1 MKVVEVDAAAGTVVE
16 REATAAEKAAAAEAL
31 VEMEAQ
37 GAAYVAAQAARE
49 SGRAKLAALG
59 LTDAEIA
66 ALIGG

>member
-1 MKVVEVDAAAGTVVE
+1 MKVVDVDAAAGTVVE

-49 SGRAKLAALG
+49 SGRAKLSALG